1 MASVVELMRISRECT
16 DQAHRLGS
24 TVNDDKSLEQYY
36 TLIRT
41 SIQALTDIKMNYSL
55 TIVQDVYVTFSL
67 TKLLLDETTDC
78 EITETYLSS
87 LRQRLQNY
95 KNGSDYIY
103 MQYWLQVEF
112 IALYD
117 VTVKRNSQF
126 QYRVALNNCT
136 GLISYLKS
144 LFNEDN
150 YALRE
155 WCQLFQLVEVWL
167 CDALNRTKKVNEL
180 YPNLLVESKQ
190 INEKWHILIVIYHIN
205 WLLEQHQQI
214 PKEYMDE
221 LNNVTV
227 ETLGPELYVMKLMLL
242 LTDKIL
248 KDENITDT
256 LTQFKTFFEQY
267 KDQLNEQSVIT
278 ISFSQDVNVVFK
290 HSTLFQY
297 KNLKTLLLFFQAVS
311 YLVNCYDETA
321 NFSIKFLPRVKK
333 NLVKELHHR
342 EEVDSNLI
350 AVSLNDRNY
359 RMKWFSQL
367 LDLTEFYRIWE
378 RLILKSH
385 ISTKDLKDGGVYND
399 LLNVMHNQEESQSED
414 IASQYY
420 NLSRETV
427 SDEVALISLLNCYIL
442 LVSKINE
449 CEDNTKQTLM
459 VRCETV
465 WHDIEVL
472 QDKSNIAKNN
482 TMWDCTIVII
492 WLTSHLEPFTATPLP
507 TNDETRSKYLAQ
519 LQRYYSSNRLTS
531 VSHDNHNEIEKQYK
545 LKKSVFLQVM
555 VNYLGGRLLETDL
568 KKINEISNICLQIT
582 KGQRMPYIRYVIGL
596 WHLMN
601 CTISMNNKEV
611 LITKAKIESIL
622 KEM

>member
-1 MASVVELMRISRECT
+1 MASVVELLQISKECT
-16 DQAHRLGS
+16 DQAHRFGGI
-24 TVNDDKSLEQYY
+24 VNDQNSLEQYY

-41 SIQALTDIKMNYSL
+41 SIQALVDIKTKYSL
-55 TIVQDVYVTFSL
+55 SIVQDVYVTFSL

-78 EITETYLSS
+78 EIAETYLSS

-117 VTVKRNSQF
+117 VTMKRNSKF

-136 GLISYLKS
+136 SLITYLKS

-150 YALRE
+150 TALRE
-155 WCQLFQLVEVWL
+155 WCQLFQLVEVLL

-180 YPNLLVESKQ
+180 YPSLLTESKQ
-190 INEKWHILIVIYHIN
+190 INEKWHMLVVTYYIN
-205 WLLEQHQQI
+205 WLLERHQQI
-214 PKEYMDE
+214 PKEYIEE
-221 LNNVTV
+221 LYDATV
-227 ETLGPELYVMKLMLL
+227 ETLGPQLYVMKLMLL
-242 LTDKIL
+242 LTDSIL
-248 KDENITDT
+248 KDENITDI
-256 LTQFKTFFEQY
+256 LTQFKAFFEKY
-267 KDQLNEQSVIT
+267 KDQLNDQSVIT
-278 ISFSQDVNVVFK
+278 ISFSQDVDIVFK

-333 NLVKELHHR
+333 NLVKELHSR
-342 EEVDSNLI
+342 DKTGSNPTSI
-350 AVSLNDRNY
+350 SLNDRDY
-359 RMKWFSQL
+359 RLEWYSRL
-367 LDLTEFYRIWE
+367 LDLADFYRIWE

-385 ISTKDLKDGGVYND
+385 ISEKDLREGSHYSD
-399 LLNVMHNQEESQSED
+399 LLKIMHNHENLQSED
-414 IASQYY
+414 IADQYY
-420 NLSRETV
+420 NLSQRTM
-427 SDEVALISLLNCYIL
+427 SNEVELLSLLNCYIIL
-442 LVSKINE
+442 ISKING

-459 VRCETV
+459 VRCEKV
-465 WHDIEVL
+465 WHDVEIL
-472 QDKSNIAKNN
+472 QDSSNISKNN

-492 WLTSHLEPFTATPLP
+492 WLISHLEPFTWTPLP
-507 TNDETRSKYLAQ
+507 TNDETRSKYLTR
-519 LQRYYSSNRLTS
+519 LQKYYNSNRLTS
-531 VSHDNHNEIEKQYK
+531 VSDDKQNEVETDYK
-545 LKKSVFLQVM
+545 MKKSLFLQVM
-555 VNYLGGRLLETDL
+555 VNYLGGRLLETNL
-568 KKINEISNICLQIT
+568 EKINEISNICLQIT

-601 CTISMNNKEV
+601 CTISMNSKEV
-611 LITKAKIESIL
+611 LIAKAKIESIL